1 MLCSYRQIAAIVQGE
16 IRSLR
21 PRRVGERGVRT
32 RELPNHDALE
42 PGLRE
47 VPLEA
52 PEESTLTDARRVL
65 TMALSLVP
73 VASLV
78 AFRVGATVPNVPRAD
93 VLGAIPSVVSSG
105 AMYPVPAGGRS

>member
-1 MLCSYRQIAAIVQGE
+1 M
-16 IRSLR
+16 
-21 PRRVGERGVRT
+21 PD
-32 RELPNHDALE
+32 HDALE

-52 PEESTLTDARRVL
+52 REESALTDARWVL
-65 TMALSLVP
+65 ATALSLVL

-78 AFRVGATVPNVPRAD
+78 AFRVGATFPNVLRAD
-93 VLGAIPSVVSSG
+93 VLGANPSVGLSG